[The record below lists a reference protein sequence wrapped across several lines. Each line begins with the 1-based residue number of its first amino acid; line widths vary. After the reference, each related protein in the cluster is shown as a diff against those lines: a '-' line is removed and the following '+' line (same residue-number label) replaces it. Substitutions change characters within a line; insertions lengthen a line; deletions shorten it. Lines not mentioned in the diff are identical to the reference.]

1 MKADVNSLDEVL
13 QERQQWLV
21 PVYQRHY
28 AWKSDKGEQIPG
40 LWEDWRDQTLAIL
53 EGATLF
59 PHYFGAIICS
69 KPKNPGFGEIPQR
82 YLVDGQQRI
91 TTFQLML
98 ASLRE
103 AARELDYDDLDDAIN
118 TYLFNTPGPGK
129 AARDPERERFKLWPS
144 GYDRDLYKN
153 VVSCKP
159 EELRQRE
166 EQYFYKNRRLKKGK
180 SVPKLL
186 LAYFFLYEEILSFAR
201 MRHQE
206 EEETIQEVIDAL
218 MRGFL
223 EGFQIVV
230 IHLNENDD
238 AQEIF
243 ASLNGKAEPLAPF
256 DLIRNDI
263 FHRALKE
270 GADDE
275 QLFNEQWKEFEQG
288 FWNKLVK
295 QGRFKKARADHFI
308 AHLVVAETAKEVNVR
323 KIATEYQNYA
333 RERSFDSVESEL
345 KVLLDYGRT
354 YRTLEEKP
362 EGAITN
368 RIARVLKIWDLSSF
382 HPVVL
387 WINSSSVNDDDK
399 CKMFSI
405 IENYIVRREIC
416 GLTSKN
422 YNKIA
427 AGLIR
432 EARRKQNI
440 VEAFINQLKSLRGD
454 ASRMPLD
461 RDVLSAC
468 EQYQAYK
475 EISQGKL
482 RYIFENI
489 EKDMRNKFDE
499 DISVPNDLSI
509 EHIMPKKWAENWPLP
524 NGSTA
529 PGESYDLLEKLLHNL
544 DEETDELIQARQQ
557 LINTFGNLTLVTI
570 PLNSSLSNG
579 PWENKREQL
588 ANSLLALNRDI
599 SKKEN
604 WDEGTIVKRA
614 STLAEHINKIW
625 LGVS

>member
-1 MKADVNSLDEVL
+1 MDAHVNSLDEVL

-28 AWKSDKGEQIPG
+28 AWKSGKGEQIPG

-53 EGATLF
+53 KGATLF

-69 KPKNPGFGEIPQR
+69 KPKSPGFGVIPQR

-103 AARELDYDDLDDAIN
+103 AARELGYDDLDDAIN
-118 TYLFNTPGPGK
+118 TYLFNTLGK
-129 AARDPERERFKLWPS
+129 AARNPERERFKLWPS
-144 GYDRDLYKN
+144 AYDRDLYKK
-153 VVSCKP
+153 VASLKLK
-159 EELRQRE
+159 ELRQHE
-166 EQYFYKNRRLKKGK
+166 KQYFYKNGRLKKDK
-180 SVPKLL
+180 DVPKLL
-186 LAYFFLYEEILSFAR
+186 QAYFFLYAEILFFVR
-201 MRHQE
+201 IRHQE
-206 EEETIQEVIDAL
+206 EGETIEKVIDAL

-223 EGFQIVV
+223 NGFRIVT
-230 IHLNENDD
+230 IHLHENDD

-270 GADDE
+270 EADEE
-275 QLFNEQWKEFEQG
+275 QLFNEQWREFEQD

-308 AHLVVAETAKEVNVR
+308 AHVVVAETEKEVNIR

-333 RERSFDSVESEL
+333 RERSFDSVKNEL
-345 KVLLDYGRT
+345 NVLLDYGRT
-354 YRTLEEKP
+354 YRALEERP

-368 RIARVLKIWDLSSF
+368 RIASVLRTWDLSSF

-387 WINSSSVNDDDK
+387 WIDSSSVNDDGK

-422 YNKIA
+422 YNKIV

-432 EARRKQNI
+432 EARRKENI
-440 VEAFINQLKSLRGD
+440 VEAFMNQLQSLSGD
-454 ASRMPLD
+454 ASRMPHD
-461 RDVLSAC
+461 RDVFLAC
-468 EQYQAYK
+468 EQSQAYTV
-475 EISQGKL
+475 ISREKL

-489 EKDMRNKFDE
+489 EKEMRNKFDE
-499 DISVPNDLSI
+499 DVSVPNLSI
-509 EHIMPKKWAENWPLP
+509 EHIMPRKWAENWALS
-524 NGSTA
+524 NGSIA
-529 PGESYDLLEKLLHNL
+529 PSESYGPLEKLRGEHL
-544 DEETDELIQARQQ
+544 DEETQKLIQKRQQ
-557 LINTFGNLTLVTI
+557 LINTFGNLTLVTT

-579 PWENKREQL
+579 PWEGKKEQL
-588 ANSLLALNRDI
+588 AGSLLALNRDI

-604 WDEGTIVKRA
+604 WDESAIAKRA
-614 STLAEHINKIW
+614 STLAGHINKIW
-625 LGVS
+625 PDVS